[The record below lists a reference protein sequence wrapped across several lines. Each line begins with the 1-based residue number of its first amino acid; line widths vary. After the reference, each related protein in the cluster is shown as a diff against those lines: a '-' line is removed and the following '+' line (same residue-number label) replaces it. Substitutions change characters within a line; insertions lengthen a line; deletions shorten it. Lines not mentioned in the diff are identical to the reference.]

1 MSKKQ
6 LPEEIETDAFIDE
19 LIEEGFDLEIIESVL
34 NDADFLQKIDEILD
48 EEEKEEGEDN

>member
-19 LIEEGFDLEIIESVL
+19 LIEEGFDLESIESVL